1 MRTRGRGKEVKG
13 KRVKEKPCNIYIF
26 PEGNT
31 EEIYLEHY
39 QNAKKG
45 IYIIPI
51 ETEHTDALGIV
62 QQAKTFIDDNNIDI
76 ELGDRC
82 YCVFDSDPESNP
94 QINVAFD
101 LLRGYKH
108 KGLECIFSNP
118 SFEIWFVLHFRK
130 APYGKS
136 ATEIK
141 KLVKDLVSGKVADY
155 KETTDIFDVLI
166 DKRDIALRE
175 AEKLHKSQCEVHED
189 VFSHECNPYT
199 NMFEFINY
207 LKGIKKDVR

>member
-1 MRTRGRGKEVKG
+1 MRTRDRGKEVKG
-13 KRVKEKPCNIYIF
+13 KKVKEKPCNIYIF
-26 PEGNT
+26 TEGNT
-31 EEIYLEHY
+31 EEIYLNHY
-39 QNAKKG
+39 ENVKKG

-51 ETEHTDALGIV
+51 DTEHTDALGIV
-62 QQAKTFIDDNNIDI
+62 KHAKNFIDKQNIDI

-82 YCVFDSDPESNP
+82 YCVFDSDPESNT
-94 QINVAFD
+94 QIKVAFD

-130 APYGKS
+130 APYGKN

-141 KLVKDLVSGKVADY
+141 KLVRELVSEQVPDY
-155 KETTDIFDVLI
+155 KETTDIFDMLI
-166 DKRDIALRE
+166 DKRDIALKE
-175 AEKLHKSQCEVHED
+175 AENLHKSQSEVHED

-199 NMFEFINY
+199 NIFEFINY
-207 LKGIKKDVR
+207 LKDIKKDVK

>member
-1 MRTRGRGKEVKG
+1 MRTRNRGKEVKG
-13 KRVKEKPCNIYIF
+13 NKVKEKPCNIYIF
-26 PEGNT
+26 TEGNT

-39 QNAKKG
+39 ENVKKG

-51 ETEHTDALGIV
+51 DTEHTDALGIV
-62 QQAKTFIDDNNIDI
+62 KQAKTFIDNNDIDI

-82 YCVFDSDPESNP
+82 YCVFDSDPKSNP
-94 QINVAFD
+94 KIKVVFD

-108 KGLECIFSNP
+108 KGLECIYSNP

-130 APYGKS
+130 APYGKN

-141 KLVKDLVSGKVADY
+141 KLVKELVSAQVPDY

-166 DKRDIALRE
+166 DKRDVALRE
-175 AEKLHKSQCEVHED
+175 AEKLHKSQSEVHED
-189 VFSHECNPYT
+189 VFSHECNPY
-199 NMFEFINY
+199 NNIFEFINY
-207 LKGIKKDVR
+207 LKGVKKDVR